1 MSWYRYPETI
11 SVAERRE
18 KAEKKRKALEK
29 KGEEINPVII
39 TTKKLVNT
47 FWGQAWCT
55 HLESFSDYA
64 YRLERGRSYVRH
76 GCVIDLNISSCT
88 IQARVLGTK
97 LYDVKITI
105 NSCIPAKWESLVAEC
120 AGKIDSLIELLQGKF
135 SQGVMAI
142 MVDKQSG
149 LLPDRKDIN
158 FKCSC
163 PDYAY
168 MCKHI
173 AAVFYGVG
181 ARLDTKPEELFLLR
195 HVDHLELLSV
205 SPTNSNQ
212 QTQQI
217 EDGDLS
223 ALFDIEMDT
232 APSITAKEK
241 VKKKATAKKK
251 STKKPSAKRT
261 SIAKEAA
268 L

>member
-1 MSWYRYPETI
+1 
-11 SVAERRE
+11 
-18 KAEKKRKALEK
+18 
-29 KGEEINPVII
+29 
-39 TTKKLVNT
+39 
-47 FWGQAWCT
+47 
-55 HLESFSDYA
+55 
-64 YRLERGRSYVRH
+64 
-76 GCVIDLNISSCT
+76 
-88 IQARVLGTK
+88 
-97 LYDVKITI
+97 
-105 NSCIPAKWESLVAEC
+105 
-120 AGKIDSLIELLQGKF
+120 
-135 SQGVMAI
+135 
-142 MVDKQSG
+142 
-149 LLPDRKDIN
+149 
-158 FKCSC
+158 
-163 PDYAY
+163 